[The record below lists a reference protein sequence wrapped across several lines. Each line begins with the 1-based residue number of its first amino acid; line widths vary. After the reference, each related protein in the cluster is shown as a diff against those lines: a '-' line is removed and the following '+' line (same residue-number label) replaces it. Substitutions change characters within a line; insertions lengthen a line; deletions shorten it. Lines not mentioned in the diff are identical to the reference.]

1 LPLPSSST
9 LSKLALCDG
18 NGPHPTTIKKPSNN
32 LQKPPTN
39 SNKPPSNS
47 INSQL
52 PSNNLQ
58 QPFSTS
64 NNHSTT
70 IQLPPTIFNYL
81 QQPSTT
87 ILAKQKVSAG
97 EEQEEEQEEQVGWAG
112 VIILMDALSP
122 EFEEGCN

>member
-1 LPLPSSST
+1 MGRGRSIIRLQLPSITS
-9 LSKLALCDG
+9 
-18 NGPHPTTIKKPSNN
+18 NYHPTSNN
-32 LQKPPTN
+32 LQQPYNNHSTTSNHLKQPPT
-39 SNKPPSNS
+39 
-47 INSQL
+47 I
-52 PSNNLQ
+52 LQ

-122 EFEEGCN
+122 EFKEGCN